1 MLLAEATRLPLFIF
15 RLPRFHYLSNE
26 SCTKSAILPFDS
38 VTSATISVDTLYDL
52 RLAQPNRR
60 NKAREAH
67 RILRLYIR
75 TDAFVFLKC
84 FNVWLPELL
93 VALWHF

>member
-1 MLLAEATRLPLFIF
+1 MLLAEVTRLPLLIV
-15 RLPRFHYLSNE
+15 RLPRFQYRSNE
-26 SCTKSAILPFDS
+26 PGTKTAILSFDTI
-38 VTSATISVDTLYDL
+38 TSATISVDTLYDL